1 MICAI
6 IEPMLEM
13 DDKQLIK
20 RYFKGESKALEIL
33 IKRHVDAVYGFA
45 LSYVKSQA
53 EAEDIAQE
61 TFIKVWKKLK
71 QYDQDKSFRAWL
83 MTITKN
89 TALDYLKKRRAVP
102 FSSFETEAGENIL
115 LETYKSDLPSP
126 QEEMMRSEM
135 ADEMNEIRSALSPKY
150 QKVLDLKIDNDFTFR
165 EISLALMEP
174 LNTVKS
180 RYRRALEALGH
191 LLEDPKNG

>member
-1 MICAI
+1 
-6 IEPMLEM
+6 MLEM

-20 RYFKGESKALEIL
+20 RYFKGESRALEIL

-89 TALDYLKKRRAVP
+89 TALDYLKKKRAVP
-102 FSSFETEAGENIL
+102 FSSFENEAGENIL

-126 QEEMMRSEM
+126 QEEMMRSEL

>member
-1 MICAI
+1 MIE
-6 IEPMLEM
+6 IE
-13 DDKQLIK
+13 DKQLVK
-20 RYFKGESKALEIL
+20 RYLKGDERALEQL

-45 LSYVKSQA
+45 LSYVKSRA
-53 EAEDIAQE
+53 EAEDVAQE

-71 QYDQDKSFRAWL
+71 QYDQEKSFRAWL
-83 MTITKN
+83 LAITKN
-89 TALDYLKKRRAVP
+89 TALDHLKKKRAVP
-102 FSSFETEAGENIL
+102 FSSFENEAGDNVL
-115 LETYKSDLPSP
+115 LQTYKSDLPSP
-126 QEEMMRSEM
+126 MAEMMQNELAGEM
-135 ADEMNEIRSALSPKY
+135 AGLRSALSPKY

-180 RYRRALEALGH
+180 RYRRALEALGR